1 MSTAQALLVVLAF
14 ALGFCM
20 ARVSLCAVV
29 TVRALVLQR
38 KYAGIT
44 ALAVAASSAGLVLL
58 AVAWLWPGHASLPA
72 GPPVSWSLAFGGVLL
87 GIGALLNGGCY
98 ISSVTYVGT
107 GNFHY
112 LLTLVGFGLV
122 ARYATFS
129 MAPQVVLATG
139 ADIPNHASA
148 MFLSVAAGLIVFVA
162 ILALGAYIVRAG
174 GHSLWLPLRSRWP
187 WPLAAAACGL
197 CAGLL
202 NIDQP
207 SWSYSKLIEALAVGG
222 SAQLTWSLACAAL
235 AIFAGA
241 ITSALLSG
249 QFHRAN
255 FSPLKAARCL
265 LGGAV
270 MGYGAAHVP
279 GGNDSLLL
287 WAIPGLALYGLVAY
301 ALMLGTIG
309 VIFALQRVFSR
320 A

>member
-1 MSTAQALLVVLAF
+1 MTYLLVLLAF

-29 TVRALVLQR
+29 AVRALVQQR
-38 KYAGIT
+38 SFAGVT
-44 ALAVAASSAGLVLL
+44 ALAVAASSSGIVLL
-58 AVAWLWPGHASLPA
+58 VVAWLWPGHAALPA
-72 GPPVSWSLAFGGVLL
+72 GPAVSWSLALGGFLL

-112 LLTLVGFGLV
+112 LLTLVGFGLA
-122 ARYATFS
+122 ARYATLS
-129 MAPQVVLATG
+129 TAPQVVLATG

-148 MFLSVAAGLIVFVA
+148 MYLSVAAGLAVFVA

-174 GHSLWLPLRSRWP
+174 GHALWLPLRSRWP

-197 CAGLL
+197 FAGLL
-202 NIDQP
+202 NINKP

-222 SAQLTWSLACAAL
+222 TTQLTWALACGAL

-241 ITSALLSG
+241 ISSALVSG
-249 QFHRAN
+249 QFHRAP
-255 FSPLKAARCL
+255 FSPLKSLRCL
-265 LGGAV
+265 LGGAL

-279 GGNDSLLL
+279 GGNDTLLL
-287 WAIPGLALYGLVAY
+287 WAIPGLALYGLAAY
-301 ALMLGTIG
+301 ALMLSTIG
-309 VIFALQRVFSR
+309 AAFALQRAFSR